1 MKGFV
6 FFFGVLQVEVLD
18 KIKVNQEQLKE
29 IKEQLTTL
37 TEMDECLH
45 SDAIG
50 CYQILLVPVDEK
62 TSLSYWIRIIKS
74 EDGFEIELL
83 KEELF
88 S

>member
-1 MKGFV
+1 M
-6 FFFGVLQVEVLD
+6 LQVEVLD